1 MRAVIGRDQVTT
13 EFFAYVASYDLTSP
27 KFQLKVDHS
36 LRVASLSDRI
46 ADSLGMQGQAKE
58 LAWLLGML
66 HDIGRFEQ
74 LRRYGTFRDGL
85 SVDHAA
91 LGADLLFK
99 EGLLQRFIT
108 ADAAAQEYQIL
119 EKAIRLHNAYLLP
132 EDLTDTEYRYVTL
145 LRDADKVDILRVN
158 IETPRQAIYDVPD
171 KVFLEAAITPSVYE
185 NILQCRNLDRQT
197 MKTPMDLILGHISFL
212 FGLVYKESV
221 RQVEEQGYLATLL
234 QLESHN
240 PTTREQFVKIREV
253 VAAYIAQRLGES

>member
-1 MRAVIGRDQVTT
+1 M
-13 EFFAYVASYDLTSP
+13 
-27 KFQLKVDHS
+27 
-36 LRVASLSDRI
+36 
-46 ADSLGMQGQAKE
+46 
-58 LAWLLGML
+58 
-66 HDIGRFEQ
+66 
-74 LRRYGTFRDGL
+74 
-85 SVDHAA
+85 
-91 LGADLLFK
+91 
-99 EGLLQRFIT
+99 
-108 ADAAAQEYQIL
+108 
-119 EKAIRLHNAYLLP
+119 
-132 EDLTDTEYRYVTL
+132 TL

>member
-1 MRAVIGRDQVTT
+1 MRAVIDRDKVTT
-13 EFFAYVASYDLTSP
+13 EFFAYVASYDLTNP

-36 LRVASLSDRI
+36 LRVASLCDRI

-240 PTTREQFVKIREV
+240 PTTREKFVKIREV